1 MLYVFLIITKKEIKQ
16 LGTCN
21 VSVRFRFIV
30 KCVHFYVVP
39 DKLKPIIGVGDAL
52 ALGLTSFHCP
62 IYNDWQSN
70 SDLNTGKVNST
81 FTLGTL
87 VKPDLNIDSVNS
99 NSSSANHTGKVNST
113 FTLGTLTKQTI
124 INHPK
129 YAHLFSGIGHFKCK
143 PVHITMKQN
152 SMPVQKPPRR
162 VPIAMGDKF
171 KQELESME
179 VQGIISKYDGHD
191 ISLEWLNSFII
202 VKKPNGSLRIC
213 LDPTDL
219 NKEIIRPVCNAQ
231 TMDDVVH
238 KLKDAKFFTVFDT
251 SKGFFHVPLDAE
263 SKVLTAMLTPFGIYI
278 YNVLAMGL
286 SNATDLFETC
296 IREILQGLN
305 GCTNI
310 ADDVLLFGTTYD
322 EFKAN
327 VIAFLDCCVQE
338 DMHLSP
344 DKVKID
350 CLEVPLEMFCPKM
363 VLVLIPRKSN

>member
-143 PVHITMKQN
+143 PVHITMKHN

-162 VPIAMGDKF
+162 VPIAMRDKF

-202 VKKPNGSLRIC
+202 VKKPNGSLCIC

-219 NKEIIRPVCNAQ
+219 NKEIIRPVCNVQ

-238 KLKDAKFFTVFDT
+238 KLKMPNSLLYSIQVKDFF
-251 SKGFFHVPLDAE
+251 
-263 SKVLTAMLTPFGIYI
+263 M
-278 YNVLAMGL
+278 
-286 SNATDLFETC
+286 
-296 IREILQGLN
+296 
-305 GCTNI
+305 
-310 ADDVLLFGTTYD
+310 
-322 EFKAN
+322 
-327 VIAFLDCCVQE
+327 FL
-338 DMHLSP
+338 
-344 DKVKID
+344 
-350 CLEVPLEMFCPKM
+350 
-363 VLVLIPRKSN
+363 